1 MRAITQVGATPNR
14 VAIIHDVLA
23 DAGPD
28 GLERTALESL
38 ITPST
43 LADDPEPGVDNAF
56 RQSLNVGEDFGLFH
70 LEGGRV
76 RLADI
81 NGAGFLAAVEARAID
96 QPTSVVETD
105 GWLAGAIAWI
115 LCQDPRRPLPFGESN
130 AVNRLRGDMGVGVGG
145 GPDFGMTNN
154 SRWHMAV
161 YWSRALGY
169 VERMSLLEEVVV
181 PDPTRAIARR
191 LTRLLPV
198 GLQRSL
204 PGLLTDLAVDCPVMD
219 GGRLRQEVERLA
231 NVAREP
237 HVASASLALALL
249 RLKARGA
256 LAFTSL
262 SDGQAVFIEGLPD
275 GRATHVTRR
284 TVA

>member
-1 MRAITQVGATPNR
+1 VRAITQVGATPNR

-23 DAGPD
+23 EAGPD
-28 GLERTALESL
+28 GVERAALESL

-56 RQSLNVGEDFGLFH
+56 RQSLSAGEDLGLFH
-70 LEGGRV
+70 LEGGLV
-76 RLADI
+76 RLVDL
-81 NGAGFLAAVEARAID
+81 NGASFLAAVEARAID
-96 QPTSVVETD
+96 QPTSVVEPD
-105 GWLAGAIAWI
+105 GWLAGAISWI
-115 LCQDPRRPLPFGESN
+115 LCQDPRRPLPFGETN
-130 AVNRLRGDMGVGVGG
+130 AVNQLREDMRGGG
-145 GPDFGMTNN
+145 GPQFGMTNN
-154 SRWHMAV
+154 SRWHMVV

-169 VERMSLLEEVVV
+169 VERMSVPEEMVV

-191 LTRLLPV
+191 LARLLPV
-198 GLQRSL
+198 GLERPL
-204 PGLLTDLAVDCPVMD
+204 PGLLADLAVDCPVMD
-219 GGRLRQEVERLA
+219 GGRLRREVETLT
-231 NVAREP
+231 NVARQP
-237 HVASASLALALL
+237 NVASASLALVLL

-284 TVA
+284 AVA